1 MLVLVCIVVVIVLSV
16 FLFLNYYP
24 AFGGKS
30 SKEQVHTLKKS
41 QNFIKNKFVNQIP
54 TSMDMPV
61 KTLFSVLR
69 DYIKGN
75 PLIKP
80 DWPIPVV
87 SLDKTSIRDSKET
100 KATWFG
106 HSALLLEMEG
116 TTLLIDPM
124 LGETPSPFP
133 MFGSKRYSVTLPI
146 EPEHLP
152 MIDAVILSHD
162 HYDHLDY
169 HTIRKLKDKVRQFIV
184 PLGVGSHL
192 VRWGVDQAK
201 ISEYD
206 WWNELELDGL
216 KLVCTP
222 ARHFSGR
229 SLFNRDSTLWCSWV
243 IKGQQTRIY
252 YGGDSGYAPHFKEI
266 GEEYGPFDLT
276 FMECGQYDE
285 RWSAIHM
292 MPEETVQAH
301 IDVKGKL
308 MIPIH
313 WSAFTLALHNWTDP
327 IERVTKA
334 AKERNVNISTPR
346 IGEAV
351 YIGSREYPDS
361 AWWRK

>member
-1 MLVLVCIVVVIVLSV
+1 MI
-16 FLFLNYYP
+16 
-24 AFGGKS
+24 
-30 SKEQVHTLKKS
+30 
-41 QNFIKNKFVNQIP
+41 
-54 TSMDMPV
+54 
-61 KTLFSVLR
+61 
-69 DYIKGN
+69 
-75 PLIKP
+75 
-80 DWPIPVV
+80 
-87 SLDKTSIRDSKET
+87 
-100 KATWFG
+100 
-106 HSALLLEMEG
+106 
-116 TTLLIDPM
+116 
-124 LGETPSPFP
+124 
-133 MFGSKRYSVTLPI
+133 GSKRYSVTLPI

-152 MIDAVILSHD
+152 PIDAVILSHD

-169 HTIRKLKDKVRQFIV
+169 HSIQKLKDKVGKFIV
-184 PLGVGSHL
+184 PFGVGSHL
-192 VRWGVDQAK
+192 VRWGVHPAK

-206 WWNELELDGL
+206 WWSELELDGL

-243 IKGQQTRIY
+243 IMGQQTRIF

-266 GEEYGPFDLT
+266 GEKYGPFDLT

-285 RWSAIHM
+285 RWPAIHM

-301 IDVKGKL
+301 IDVLGKL

-313 WSAFTLALHNWTDP
+313 WSAFTMALHDWTDP

-351 YIGSREYPDS
+351 NVGSAEYPAS
-361 AWWRK
+361 VWWNKHSQREA